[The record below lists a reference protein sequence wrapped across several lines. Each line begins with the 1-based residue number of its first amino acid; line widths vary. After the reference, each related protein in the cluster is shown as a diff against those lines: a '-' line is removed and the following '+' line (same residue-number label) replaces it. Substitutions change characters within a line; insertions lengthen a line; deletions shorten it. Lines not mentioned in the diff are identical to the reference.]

1 MIVIENA
8 AMINAVLEP
17 IYRELEI
24 SFDPA
29 MTGAVSDAREVQS
42 EAVALAFA
50 DVLSAG
56 EGLAASSV
64 DAETLARAATIRT
77 NHEPPHLRERTEPD

>member
-8 AMINAVLEP
+8 ALINKVLEP
-17 IYRELEI
+17 IYRELTI
-24 SFDPA
+24 PFDPA
-29 MTGAVSDAREVQS
+29 MTGAVSDVREVDS

-56 EGLAASSV
+56 EGLSGSSV
-64 DAETLARAATIRT
+64 DAETLARALSIRT